1 MLVVKWQQVLSNSL
15 NETLLKT
22 SVRKVVIDIK
32 GNILTSIVKD
42 LLYTKKNLFIK
53 DQEWHFYFKSQE
65 RQPTIELSEFSV
77 MFMLP

>member
-53 DQEWHFYFKSQE
+53 DQE
-65 RQPTIELSEFSV
+65 
-77 MFMLP
+77 